1 MASNPD
7 RLETVTS
14 TNWVDVCDLDDL
26 QIRGRKVV
34 RVGGKQ
40 IALFREPTGIFACN
54 NRCPHEGYPLSEGDV
69 DDSCILTCNW
79 HNWKF
84 DLSDGRNLFGDDDVR
99 VYATRVEDK
108 RVWLDLTEPPLEESI
123 DEAFKSLRG
132 AMRNNNF
139 TRMARELAR
148 LTQLGVEGPEIVTRA
163 IEWSHRH
170 MEYGWTHA
178 FAGAADWLTLYQQN
192 EIDQE
197 RQVTCLLEAVG
208 HMADDTLRQPEF
220 PYPSRTDSYDE
231 AKFLNAIETENEDIA
246 ITQIVGATR
255 EGLRFEDLE
264 YAFSKA
270 ALAHYN
276 DFGHSLIYVSKA
288 RQLLQ
293 AVGSEANEALMLSL
307 TRRLVYTRRED
318 LIPQFRH
325 YSNVVENWQKSA
337 NGNRPSH
344 DDFRTLS
351 IDRAM
356 DRVCD
361 ASNENPEKLF
371 DVLLAANASHM
382 LHFDIALQSKHNNQ
396 VEDNVGWLDFTHS
409 LTFANAVRRQCQ
421 RYPDLW
427 KAGLLQ
433 MACFS
438 GRNHLYTDYE
448 QDLDQWYVDDVQ
460 RFFKESKDLL
470 YDHGQQEFI
479 VSVHLLKTTLAVEE
493 EATNASDETRQLL
506 VAALNRFLHSPLQ
519 RKHLTRTVRQ
529 AMNLVALDT
538 GLSSDS

>member
-1 MASNPD
+1 MAINPD
-7 RLETVTS
+7 SLEIATS

-26 QIRGRKVV
+26 QIHGRKVV
-34 RVGGKQ
+34 RVEGKQ
-40 IALFREPTGIFACN
+40 IALFHEPTGIFACN

-69 DDSCILTCNW
+69 DNSCILTCNW

-99 VYATRVEDK
+99 VYATRIEDK
-108 RVWLDLTEPPLEESI
+108 RVWLDLTEPPLEERI
-123 DEAFKSLRG
+123 YEAFKSLRG

-139 TRMARELAR
+139 TRLARELAR
-148 LTQLGVEGPEIVTRA
+148 LTQLGVGGPEIIARA
-163 IEWSHRH
+163 IEWSYCR

-178 FAGAADWLTLYQQN
+178 FAGAADWLTLYQEN
-192 EIDQE
+192 EVDQE
-197 RQVTCLLEAVG
+197 RKVTCLLEAVG

-220 PYPSRTDSYDE
+220 PYPSRTESYDQT
-231 AKFLNAIETENEDIA
+231 KFLNAIENEDEDVA
-246 ITQIVGATR
+246 VTQIAGATR
-255 EGLRFEDLE
+255 GGLRFEDLE
-264 YAFSKA
+264 FAFSKA

-276 DFGHSLIYVSKA
+276 DFGHSLIYVTKA
-288 RQLLQ
+288 RQLLD
-293 AVGSEANEALMLSL
+293 AVGSEANSALLLSL
-307 TRRLVYTRRED
+307 TRRLIYARRED
-318 LIPQFRH
+318 LIPRFRH
-325 YSNVVENWQKSA
+325 YSNVVDNWQENTTA
-337 NGNRPSH
+337 ECPVH
-344 DDFRTLS
+344 EDFRTLS

-356 DRVCD
+356 DRVCA
-361 ASNENPEKLF
+361 ASSENPEKLF

-382 LHFDIALQSKHNNQ
+382 LHFDIALQSKHDNQ

-448 QDLDQWYVDDVQ
+448 QDLHQWYVDDVP
-460 RFFKESKDLL
+460 RFFKESKNLL

-493 EATNASDETRQLL
+493 EAANASDETRRLL

-529 AMNLVALDT
+529 AMNLIALD
-538 GLSSDS
+538 G

>member
-7 RLETVTS
+7 HLETVTS

-40 IALFREPTGIFACN
+40 IALFHEPTGIFACN

-84 DLSDGRNLFGDDDVR
+84 DLSDGHNLFGDDDVR

-108 RVWLDLTEPPLEESI
+108 RVWLDLTEPPLEERI

-163 IEWSHRH
+163 IEWSYRH

-325 YSNVVENWQKSA
+325 YSYVVENWQKSA
-337 NGNRPSH
+337 NGNCPSH

-382 LHFDIALQSKHNNQ
+382 LHFDIALQSKHDNQ

-409 LTFANAVRRQCQ
+409 LTFANAVRRQC
-421 RYPDLW
+421 RSYPDLW

-493 EATNASDETRQLL
+493 EVVNANDKTRQLL

-529 AMNLVALDT
+529 AMNLIALDA
-538 GLSSDS
+538 

>member
-1 MASNPD
+1 MAINPD
-7 RLETVTS
+7 SLEIATS

-26 QIRGRKVV
+26 QIHGRKVV
-34 RVGGKQ
+34 RVEGKQ
-40 IALFREPTGIFACN
+40 IALFHEPTGIFACN

-69 DDSCILTCNW
+69 DNSCILTCNW

-99 VYATRVEDK
+99 VYATRVEGK
-108 RVWLDLTEPPLEESI
+108 RVWLDLTEPPLEERL

-139 TRMARELAR
+139 TRLARELAR
-148 LTQLGVEGPEIVTRA
+148 LTQLGVGGPEIIARA
-163 IEWSHRH
+163 IEWSYCR

-178 FAGAADWLTLYQQN
+178 FAGAADWLTLYQEN
-192 EIDQE
+192 EADLE

-220 PYPSRTDSYDE
+220 PYPSRTESYDQT
-231 AKFLNAIETENEDIA
+231 KFLNAIENEDEDVA
-246 ITQIVGATR
+246 VTQIAGATR
-255 EGLRFEDLE
+255 GGLRFEDLE
-264 YAFSKA
+264 FAFSKA
-270 ALAHYN
+270 ALTHYN
-276 DFGHSLIYVSKA
+276 DFGHSLIYVTKA
-288 RQLLQ
+288 RQLLD
-293 AVGSEANEALMLSL
+293 AVGSEANSALLLSL
-307 TRRLVYTRRED
+307 TRRLIYARRED
-318 LIPQFRH
+318 LIPRFRH
-325 YSNVVENWQKSA
+325 YSNVVDNWQENTTA
-337 NGNRPSH
+337 ECPVH
-344 DDFRTLS
+344 EDFRTLS

-356 DRVCD
+356 DRVCA
-361 ASNENPEKLF
+361 ASSENPEKLF

-382 LHFDIALQSKHNNQ
+382 LHFDIALQSKHDNQ

-448 QDLDQWYVDDVQ
+448 QDLHQWYVDDVP
-460 RFFKESKDLL
+460 RFFKESKNLL

-493 EATNASDETRQLL
+493 EAANASEETRRLL

-529 AMNLVALDT
+529 AMNLIALD
-538 GLSSDS
+538 G